1 MPATRSRRR
10 IGILGGTFDPVHVG
24 HLAIARSATEALALD
39 ELRFVPTA
47 RSWQKEAAG
56 ANAGQRCDMLRAA
69 IGSTP
74 GWQVDERE
82 IRRGGASYTVD
93 TLESLR
99 EELGGDAA
107 IVLVLG
113 SDQFRNLDT
122 WHRYRELLRFAHIA
136 TTQRERVAL
145 ADPPPAVAALL
156 DAHGNSARHGV
167 DVAQQHQQPRRVRRP
182 QLAHRVAGIIDIG
195 AVIAGRAHLLHQP
208 GAGRGLRVRERG
220 DRHQP
225 VQ

>member
-24 HLAIARSATEALALD
+24 HLAIARAATEALALD

-47 RSWQKEAAG
+47 RSWQKAAAG
-56 ANAGQRCDMLRAA
+56 ADAGRRCDMLRAA

-99 EELGGDAA
+99 EELGADAA

-156 DAHGNSARHGV
+156 DAHGREALPDAPAGSIVYFRMPAVAISSSALRRALARGERPLELLPPGVIDYIGRHGLYR
-167 DVAQQHQQPRRVRRP
+167 D
-182 QLAHRVAGIIDIG
+182 
-195 AVIAGRAHLLHQP
+195 
-208 GAGRGLRVRERG
+208 
-220 DRHQP
+220 
-225 VQ
+225 